1 MFRKYLATLVFLL
14 LGLASIHFLKN
25 ETRELEVKIEKK
37 TKNISDLREDL
48 EIQKV
53 EFGYLSNPQRVSELA
68 KTYLSKDYISLFP
81 NQLVLDEEK

>member
-53 EFGYLSNPQRVSELA
+53 EFGYLSNPQRISELA

-81 NQLVLDEEK
+81 NQLVLDEKK

>member
-1 MFRKYLATLVFLL
+1 MFKRYFISFFLLL

-37 TKNISDLREDL
+37 TKNILKLKEEL

-53 EFGYLSNPQRVSELA
+53 EFGYLSNPKRIEELA
-68 KTYLSKDYISLFP
+68 KKYLSQDYILLFP
-81 NQLVLDEEK
+81 NQLIINEKK

>member
-1 MFRKYLATLVFLL
+1 MFRKYLVTLVFLL

-81 NQLVLDEEK
+81 NQLVLDEKK

>member
-1 MFRKYLATLVFLL
+1 MFRKYLVTLVFLL

-25 ETRELEVKIEKK
+25 ETRELEVKLEKK

-53 EFGYLSNPQRVSELA
+53 EFGYLSNPQRISELA
-68 KTYLSKDYISLFP
+68 KTYLSKNYISLFP

>member
-14 LGLASIHFLKN
+14 SGLASIHFLKN
-25 ETRELEVKIEKK
+25 ETRELEVKLEKK

-53 EFGYLSNPQRVSELA
+53 EFGYLSNPQRISELA

-81 NQLVLDEEK
+81 NQLILDEKK

>member
-1 MFRKYLATLVFLL
+1 MFRKYSVTLFFLL

-37 TKNISDLREDL
+37 TKNILNLMEDL

-53 EFGYLSNPQRVSELA
+53 EFGYLSNPKRIAELA
-68 KTYLSKDYISLFP
+68 KKYLSKDYISLFP
-81 NQLVLDEEK
+81 NQLILDEKK

>member
-53 EFGYLSNPQRVSELA
+53 EFGYLSNPQRISELA
-68 KTYLSKDYISLFP
+68 KTYLSKNYISLFP
-81 NQLVLDEEK
+81 NQLVLDEKK

>member
-53 EFGYLSNPQRVSELA
+53 EFGYLSNPQRISELA

>member
-37 TKNISDLREDL
+37 IENISDLREDL

-53 EFGYLSNPQRVSELA
+53 EFGYLSNPQRISKLA
-68 KTYLSKDYISLFP
+68 KIYLSKDYISLFP
-81 NQLVLDEEK
+81 NQLVLDEKK

>member
-14 LGLASIHFLKN
+14 LGLVSIHFLKN

-53 EFGYLSNPQRVSELA
+53 EFGYLSNPQRISELA

-81 NQLVLDEEK
+81 NQLVLDEKK

>member
-1 MFRKYLATLVFLL
+1 MFRKYLVTLVFLL

-25 ETRELEVKIEKK
+25 ETRELEVKLEKK

-53 EFGYLSNPQRVSELA
+53 EFGYLSNPQRISELA

>member
-14 LGLASIHFLKN
+14 LGLVSIHFLKN

-48 EIQKV
+48 EIQKI
-53 EFGYLSNPQRVSELA
+53 EFGYLSNPQRISELA
-68 KTYLSKDYISLFP
+68 KTYLSKNYISLFP
-81 NQLVLDEEK
+81 NQLVLDEKK

>member
-25 ETRELEVKIEKK
+25 ETRELEVKLEKK

-53 EFGYLSNPQRVSELA
+53 EFGYLSNPQRISKLA
-68 KTYLSKDYISLFP
+68 KIYLSKDYISLFP
-81 NQLVLDEEK
+81 NQLVLDEKK

>member
-53 EFGYLSNPQRVSELA
+53 EFGYLSNPQRISKLA
-68 KTYLSKDYISLFP
+68 KIYLSKDYISLFP
-81 NQLVLDEEK
+81 NQLVLDEKK

>member
-37 TKNISDLREDL
+37 TKNISDLKEDL

-53 EFGYLSNPQRVSELA
+53 EFGYLSNPQRISELA

-81 NQLVLDEEK
+81 NQLALDEKK

>member
-1 MFRKYLATLVFLL
+1 MFRKYLVTLVFLL

-53 EFGYLSNPQRVSELA
+53 EFGYLSNPQRISELA

-81 NQLVLDEEK
+81 NQLVLDEKK